1 MRDRTREGG
10 REGGRKGGREE
21 GREGVGEEG
30 TEVKG
35 KGRRAGERE
44 ILREKRSVG
53 GKSAHS
59 PCAKITTT
67 KSGLK

>member
-1 MRDRTREGG
+1 MELG
-10 REGGRKGGREE
+10 R
-21 GREGVGEEG
+21 EEG

-35 KGRRAGERE
+35 KGRRECKRAGERE